1 MCVSVCIMVREKKT
15 CVCAQRCRDRGSV
28 SPPPLLEWSPE
39 RGGGWGGGGRWR
51 VEIGQQTIPAW
62 IYGVMC

>member
-1 MCVSVCIMVREKKT
+1 MVREKKT

-39 RGGGWGGGGRWR
+39 RGGRGGEMEGGDRTADNTSLDLR
-51 VEIGQQTIPAW
+51 RDVLTGTGGQ
-62 IYGVMC
+62 GMD